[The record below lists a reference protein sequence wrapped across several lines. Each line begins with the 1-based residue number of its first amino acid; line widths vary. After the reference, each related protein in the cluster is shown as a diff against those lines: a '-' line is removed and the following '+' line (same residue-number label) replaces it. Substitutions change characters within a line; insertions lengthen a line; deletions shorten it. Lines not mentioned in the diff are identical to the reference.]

1 MELIEL
7 EAENYHD
14 TIKALK
20 PPVMAFGVCID
31 DNPDVILIYDDL
43 QEAA

>member
-20 PPVMAFGVCID
+20 LPVMAFGVCID
-31 DNPDVILIYDDL
+31 DNHDVILIYDDL